1 MIDVSGYGLKG
12 RVTATKTFPQ
22 GVKVE
27 AFADDADPL
36 DSPDFTAAD
45 TASALNGDLIVW
57 SRAAGIEVAFN
68 VIPTSEDD
76 VNLSTLLNANR
87 VGKGK
92 AGARDVVGITTT
104 YPSGM
109 VVTYSKGVII
119 SGSLVPAVG
128 SNGRIKTRQY
138 RFRFEQV
145 SKSGETARDI

>member
-1 MIDVSGYGLKG
+1 MINVSGYGLKG
-12 RVTATKTFPQ
+12 RVMASKTFPS
-22 GVKVE
+22 GFKVE

-45 TASALNGDLIVW
+45 TASALNGDLVTW

-76 VNLSTLLNANR
+76 VNLSALLEANR

-92 AGARDVVGITTT
+92 KGARDVISITTT

-109 VVTYSKGVII
+109 VVNYSKGVII
-119 SGSLVPAVG
+119 SGSLIPAV
-128 SNGRIKTRQY
+128 SSSGRIKTRQY

-145 SKSGETARDI
+145 NKSGEAGQEI